1 MPEWRNGRR
10 KGLKIPRNLVSYEFE
25 SRLRHHA
32 LSQTT
37 TQRGTAMKKTIK
49 KAIFPAAGLGTRF
62 LPATKASP
70 KEMMPIVDKPLIQY
84 AVEEAISCGIE
95 EFIVITGKHKRAIED
110 HFDTASELEEKL
122 RNSGKKKLLDEIN
135 KLNQISFAYIRQR
148 VALGLGHA
156 ILCAQP
162 FVKDEP
168 FAVILSDDVVDPDY
182 ALLKEM
188 IRVYD
193 ELKCPVIALE
203 EVPTADVHR
212 YGVIDGVLDGD
223 VYRIK
228 NLIEKPK
235 AEEAPSNLAIIGR
248 YILTPDIFDIL
259 EKQKPGAGGEIQLT
273 DALKE
278 LLNRRVIYG
287 YLIKGNRYDAGDKLG
302 YLKATVDF
310 ALKNRELSEDFRK
323 YLVEKIKQ
331 LP

>member
-1 MPEWRNGRR
+1 MRRN
-10 KGLKIPRNLVSYEFE
+10 
-25 SRLRHHA
+25 
-32 LSQTT
+32 
-37 TQRGTAMKKTIK
+37 IK

-95 EFIVITGKHKRAIED
+95 EFIIITGKHKRAIED
-110 HFDTASELEEKL
+110 HFDSAYELEEKL
-122 RNSGKKKLLDEIN
+122 RTAGKKKLLEEIN
-135 KLNQISFAYIRQR
+135 KLSHINFAYIRQR

-162 FVKDEP
+162 FVQEEP
-168 FAVILSDDVVDPDY
+168 FAVILSDDVIDPDY
-182 ALLKEM
+182 FLLKEM

-203 EVPTADVHR
+203 EVPQSEVSR
-212 YGVIDGVLDGD
+212 YGVIDGMQDGD

-228 NLIEKPK
+228 NLVEKPK
-235 AEEAPSNLAIIGR
+235 PESAPSNLAIIGR
-248 YILTPDIFDIL
+248 YILTPDVFDL
-259 EKQKPGAGGEIQLT
+259 LGKQRPGAGGEIQLT
-273 DALKE
+273 DALRE

-287 YLIKGNRYDAGDKLG
+287 YLTKGTRYDAGDKLG

-310 ALKNRELSEDFRK
+310 ALKNKELSMDFK
-323 YLVEKIKQ
+323 NFLTEKIKR
-331 LP
+331 LT